1 MRTGGFPGKP
11 MLIHLEDVYK
21 RYTLQRTQI
30 EVLRGVCMQV
40 AAGEMVAIVGPSG
53 AGKSTLLHL
62 MGGLERPS
70 SGSIRYGG
78 VELYDLPDD
87 QLADFRNRRIG
98 FVFQFHH
105 LLPEFSALENTMM
118 PALIQRRTIRQA
130 QQEAQQLLISVGL
143 GDRVHHRPGELSGG
157 EQQRVA
163 LARALLNKP
172 DVVLADEPTG
182 NLDRATGQAMQKLL
196 RRLNEEWRQTFVIVT
211 HDKEFAAQMDRAI
224 SLVDG
229 KVSAA

>member
-1 MRTGGFPGKP
+1 

-21 RYTLQRTQI
+21 SYTQHRTQI
-30 EVLRGVCMQV
+30 EVLRGVSLQI

-70 SGSIRYGG
+70 SGAIRYGE
-78 VELYDLPDD
+78 VELYDLSAD
-87 QLADFRNRRIG
+87 QLADFRNSRIG

-118 PALIQRRTIRQA
+118 PALIQRRTKRAA
-130 QQEAQQLLISVGL
+130 QQEAQQLLVSVGL
-143 GDRVHHRPGELSGG
+143 GERIRHRPGELSGG

-163 LARALLNKP
+163 VARALMNKP
-172 DVVLADEPTG
+172 AVVLADEPTG

-196 RRLNEEWRQTFVIVT
+196 RQLNEEWEQTFVIVT
-211 HDKEFAAQMDRAI
+211 HDREFAAHMDRAI

>member
-1 MRTGGFPGKP
+1 

-21 RYTLQRTQI
+21 YYTQHRTQI
-30 EVLRGVCMQV
+30 EVLRGVSMQV

-70 SGSIRYGG
+70 SGAIRYGE
-78 VELYDLPDD
+78 VELYDLSAD
-87 QLADFRNRRIG
+87 QLADFRNSRIG

-118 PALIQRRTIRQA
+118 PALIQRRTKRA
-130 QQEAQQLLISVGL
+130 VQQEAQQLLVSVGL
-143 GDRVHHRPGELSGG
+143 GERIHHRPGELSGG

-163 LARALLNKP
+163 VARALMNKP

-196 RRLNEEWRQTFVIVT
+196 RQLNEEWGQTFVIVT
-211 HDKEFAAQMDRAI
+211 HDREFAAHMDRAI

>member
-1 MRTGGFPGKP
+1 
-11 MLIHLEDVYK
+11 
-21 RYTLQRTQI
+21 
-30 EVLRGVCMQV
+30 
-40 AAGEMVAIVGPSG
+40 
-53 AGKSTLLHL
+53 
-62 MGGLERPS
+62 
-70 SGSIRYGG
+70 
-78 VELYDLPDD
+78 
-87 QLADFRNRRIG
+87 
-98 FVFQFHH
+98 
-105 LLPEFSALENTMM
+105 
-118 PALIQRRTIRQA
+118 
-130 QQEAQQLLISVGL
+130 
-143 GDRVHHRPGELSGG
+143 
-157 EQQRVA
+157 